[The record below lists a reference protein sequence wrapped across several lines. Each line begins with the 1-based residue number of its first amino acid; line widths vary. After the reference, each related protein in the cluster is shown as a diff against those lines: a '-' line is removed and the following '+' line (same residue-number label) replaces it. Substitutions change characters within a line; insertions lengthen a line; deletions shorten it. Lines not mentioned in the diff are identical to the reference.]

1 MTTLAIIFWTLTGIS
16 LIVAF
21 ILLILH
27 IYDIVDYPTTGV
39 SFIVFLILCLITIC
53 FTVQAEQSKKPKVK
67 ECPLTKEYPLTEWRM
82 DYKITTMNEK
92 SDTTL
97 VLTKIK

>member
-1 MTTLAIIFWTLTGIS
+1 MATLAIIFWTLTGIS

-53 FTVQAEQSKKPKVK
+53 FTVQAEQSKKPKI
-67 ECPLTKEYPLTEWRM
+67 KEYPLTEWRM

>member
-1 MTTLAIIFWTLTGIS
+1 MFGVSIFDKSSNMAFMSLCFIIFVFACVIGIMLWECS
-16 LIVAF
+16 K
-21 ILLILH
+21 
-27 IYDIVDYPTTGV
+27 
-39 SFIVFLILCLITIC
+39 
-53 FTVQAEQSKKPKVK
+53 ESKKPKVK
-67 ECPLTKEYPLTEWRM
+67 EYPLIEWRM

>member
-1 MTTLAIIFWTLTGIS
+1 MF
-16 LIVAF
+16 
-21 ILLILH
+21 
-27 IYDIVDYPTTGV
+27 GV
-39 SFIVFLILCLITIC
+39 SIFDKSINMEFMSLCFITSVFACAIGIVLWECSK
-53 FTVQAEQSKKPKVK
+53 ESKKPKV
-67 ECPLTKEYPLTEWRM
+67 KEYPLTEWRM

>member
-1 MTTLAIIFWTLTGIS
+1 MATLAIIFWIISGIF
-16 LIVAF
+16 F
-21 ILLILH
+21 IMF
-27 IYDIVDYPTTGV
+27 GV
-39 SFIVFLILCLITIC
+39 SILDKNSNIAFMSLCFIISVFAFVIGIILWECSK
-53 FTVQAEQSKKPKVK
+53 EPKKPKI
-67 ECPLTKEYPLTEWRM
+67 KEYPLTEWRM